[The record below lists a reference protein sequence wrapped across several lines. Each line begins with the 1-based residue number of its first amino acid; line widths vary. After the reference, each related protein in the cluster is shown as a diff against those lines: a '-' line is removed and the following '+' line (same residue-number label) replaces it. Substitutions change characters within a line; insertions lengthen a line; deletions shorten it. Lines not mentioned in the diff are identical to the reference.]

1 MPVPPW
7 ACVCT
12 FGVEMDW
19 DNIRVFLAVA
29 RAGHFSAA
37 ALSLQMDN
45 ATVGR
50 RVIALEKSLGT
61 RLFDRRPSGSVLTT
75 AGESLLRPAEEM
87 ESQLI
92 HAQRD
97 LSQSHVSVSGTVRVA
112 APDGFTTYF
121 LCSRLADLKKRYPSL
136 TIQLVPMSRSV
147 SLSKREADIAITIER
162 PKEGNVAIRRLV
174 DYSLHFYASRAYLDD
189 HPHPATDRDLT
200 QHTLVTYVPDLLIAD
215 QLNFV
220 PEHYGAEYSRFECST
235 AIGQIAAVR
244 AGAGIG
250 VLHDYAAYGEADL
263 EVVLPDIM
271 FERSYWMVT
280 HLDLVGLSRV
290 KAVSE
295 FIAAEVSAHKVMFM
309 PRIVRSITR

>member
-1 MPVPPW
+1 
-7 ACVCT
+7 
-12 FGVEMDW
+12 MDW

-37 ALSLQMDN
+37 ALALQMDN

-50 RVIALEKSLGT
+50 RIIALEKSLGT
-61 RLFDRRPSGSVLTT
+61 RLFDRKPSGSVLTT
-75 AGESLLRPAEEM
+75 AGETLIRSAEEM

-97 LSQSHVSVSGTVRVA
+97 LSQKDVSVSGTVRIA

-121 LCSRLADLKKRYPSL
+121 LCSRLVDLKKRYPSL
-136 TIQLVPMSRSV
+136 TLQLVPMSRGV

-162 PKEGNVAIRRLV
+162 PTEGNVAIRRLV
-174 DYSLHFYASRAYLDD
+174 DYSLHFYAAKTYLDQ
-189 HPHPATDRDLT
+189 HSRPASDSDLT
-200 QHTLVTYVPDLLIAD
+200 QHTLVTYVQDLLIAD

-220 PEHYGAEYSRFECST
+220 PEHYGAEYSRFECSS

-244 AGAGIG
+244 TGAGIG
-250 VLHDYAAYGEADL
+250 ILHDYAAYGEADL
-263 EVVLPDIM
+263 DVVLPQLV
-271 FERSYWMVT
+271 FERSYWLVT

-295 FIAAEVSAHKVMFM
+295 FIAAEVSVHKLMFM
-309 PRIVRSITR
+309 PKTVRRTTLESDG